1 MKLVVIEGPGKQA
14 TIKKYLGN
22 DYTVFASK
30 GHIRDLPEKS
40 LGIDINNNFEPTY
53 TNLPDKKG
61 VISDLKALA
70 KKCDEIYLAT
80 DPDRE
85 GEAISWHVAYVLG
98 LPTDAKCRIT
108 FNEISQKAV
117 TNALQHPREINYDLV
132 DAQQARRVL
141 DRLVGYK
148 LSPILSKRLLDSRL
162 SAGRVQS
169 VALRL
174 VVEREREILNFKP
187 EEYWTLNA
195 KLDKDNINFKALLI
209 SKNGKKYNIKNKE
222 EMDAVLEVLK
232 SSQFTT
238 SKVSRELKKV
248 KPQPPFITSSMQ
260 QDAGSKLKF
269 NLNTTTRVA
278 QSLYE
283 GVSTK
288 TYGKKALVTYIRT
301 DSTRVSQD
309 AQVATKNFIL
319 EKFGEKYAPAKF
331 NIYASKASAQEGHE
345 AIRPIDITITPE
357 SIKSEIT
364 TEQYKLYKLIYDRFL
379 ASQMTDAVYDTLTVE
394 IGADVYTFKVVGKT
408 PVFDGF
414 QAVYKA
420 TVDEEEASN
429 DKEVKLPN
437 LNEGDVL
444 TLVDLLPEQK
454 FTKPPQR
461 YTEPSFIKLME
472 NKGIGRPAT
481 YAQTVNTLFKR
492 NYCVL
497 DGKYFVPTEIGF
509 NVCDFLCENFEDI
522 MNVGFTAEMEEK
534 LDEIAKGKINWHQ
547 VIADFYSDFEKQL
560 IKVNG
565 YIKENPIESDEI
577 CEKCGAKMLIKT
589 SANGKFLGCSNYPK
603 CNFTKNISTT
613 EKQPVVTT
621 DIPCEKC
628 GAMMVIRT
636 GKNGKFL
643 ACPRY
648 PECKFTKPYIDKN
661 SESGVCP
668 ECGKPVIEQK
678 SKKGKIFYGCTGY
691 PDCKFMSWDLPLGD
705 KCPNCNSHLFKRFRS
720 DYTEVYCSK
729 KCGYIVRTKK
739 QNKEEETNES

>member
-22 DYTVFASK
+22 DYIVFASK

-40 LGIDINNNFEPTY
+40 LAIDINNNFEPTY
-53 TNLPDKKG
+53 SNLPDKKS
-61 VISDLKALA
+61 VISELKSLA

-98 LPTDAKCRIT
+98 LQKDAKCRIT

-117 TNALQHPREINYDLV
+117 TNALLSPRQINYDLV

-148 LSPILSKRLLDSRL
+148 ISPILSKRLFERL

-169 VALRL
+169 VALKL
-174 VVEREREILNFKP
+174 VVDREREILEFKP

-195 KLDKDNINFKALLI
+195 KLNKDNVVFKASLV
-209 SKNGKKYNIKNKE
+209 SKNGKKYTIKSKD
-222 EMDAVLEVLK
+222 EMDTVLSMLNK
-232 SSQFTT
+232 SDFIVN
-238 SKVSRELKKV
+238 KVSRELKKV

-301 DSTRVSQD
+301 DSTRVSQE
-309 AQVATKNFIL
+309 AQIATKKYIK
-319 EKFGEKYAPAKF
+319 EKFGDKYAPDKF
-331 NIYASKASAQEGHE
+331 NVYASKASAQEGHE
-345 AIRPIDITITPE
+345 AIRPIDISITPE
-357 SIKSEIT
+357 SLKNEIT

-379 ASQMTDAVYDTLTVE
+379 ASQMSEAIYDTLTVE
-394 IGADVYTFKVVGKT
+394 IGANVYTFKVVGKT

-414 QAVYKA
+414 QTVYKA
-420 TVDEEEASN
+420 VVEDEESTN

-437 LNEGDVL
+437 LFEADKL
-444 TLVDLLPEQK
+444 SLVELLSEQK
-454 FTKPPQR
+454 FTKPPLR

-492 NYCVL
+492 NYCTL

-509 NVCDFLCENFEDI
+509 NVCDFLCENFAEI
-522 MNVGFTAEMEEK
+522 MDVGFTADMEEK
-534 LDEIAKGKINWHQ
+534 LDEIAKGKIDWHK
-547 VIADFYSDFEKQL
+547 VIADFYGDFEQQL

-565 YIKENPIESDEI
+565 YLRENPVESDEV
-577 CEKCGAKMLIKT
+577 CEKCGSKMLIKT
-589 SANGKFLGCSNYPK
+589 SINGKFLGCSNFPT
-603 CNFTKNISTT
+603 CNFTKNFDT
-613 EKQPVVTT
+613 EPKQPVIET
-621 DIPCEKC
+621 DVNCEKC
-628 GAMMVIRT
+628 GAKMVIRS

-643 ACPRY
+643 ACPRF
-648 PECKFTKPYIDKN
+648 PECKFTMTYIDKDAVH
-661 SESGVCP
+661 GVCP
-668 ECGKPVIEQK
+668 DCGKLVVEQK

-691 PDCKFMSWDLPLGD
+691 PKCNFMSWDLPLAD
-705 KCPNCNSHLFKRFRS
+705 KCPNCNTHLYKKFRN
-720 DYTEVYCSK
+720 DYTEIYCSK
-729 KCGYIVRTKK
+729 KCGYIQRIK
-739 QNKEEETNES
+739 NEIKPE